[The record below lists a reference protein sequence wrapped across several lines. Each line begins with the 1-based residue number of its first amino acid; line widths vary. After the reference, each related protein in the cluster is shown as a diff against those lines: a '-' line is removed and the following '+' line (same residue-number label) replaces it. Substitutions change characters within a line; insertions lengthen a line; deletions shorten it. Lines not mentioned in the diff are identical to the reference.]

1 MLHMDLKDQL
11 ENLFPDRAKPKGEE
25 SDSPGENEGLWIQE
39 APIRCVYEKRRGKPV
54 TLLEGYTG
62 TDRDFKV
69 LCRELKKELGVGGT
83 WKNDLILIQ
92 GDYRDQIMDLLREM
106 GFRVKRVGG

>member
-1 MLHMDLKDQL
+1 MDLRDQL
-11 ENLFPDRAKPKGEE
+11 ENLFPDRAKPDEKEGGN
-25 SDSPGENEGLWIQE
+25 PGDEEGLWIQE
-39 APIRCVYEKRRGKPV
+39 APIRCRYEKRRGKPV
-54 TLLEGYTG
+54 TILEGYTG
-62 TDRDFKV
+62 ADRDFKT

-92 GDYRDQIMDLLREM
+92 GDYRDQIMSLLREM

>member
-1 MLHMDLKDQL
+1 MDLKDQL
-11 ENLFPDRAKPKGEE
+11 KNLFPDHAEPEENDGDNQGEA
-25 SDSPGENEGLWIQE
+25 EGLWIQE
-39 APIRCVYEKRRGKPV
+39 APISCRYEKRRGKPV
-54 TLLEGYTG
+54 TILEGYTG
-62 TDRDFKV
+62 ADQDFRD

-92 GDYRDQIMDLLREM
+92 GDYRDQIMELLREM